1 MAQNNFNIHNKIKIA
16 SDVSIDL
23 PDHFK
28 VSDVKTPDLVVRK
41 GHIKFEGMEF
51 FAPLYTFFGK
61 RHLIHKYGF
70 LIPCE
75 LSLRDLESKTKIDV
89 TEPYYKIV
97 PNAKQLVESV
107 VNLKLLQKGML
118 RIHGAGVQ
126 WDKKGIL
133 VLGWDGIG
141 KSSVV
146 SRFMRAGG
154 KYIGEEHVFIDS
166 KFAYSYPIKI
176 KTFKGHNF
184 ISKRLNTVPYVN
196 RFLGV
201 YRRETAGDV
210 LDKSKIKYVFL
221 AKYGKHKIRKIPKS
235 ELMKD
240 MMILNEYSSGRWM
253 DGKSLIL
260 AYSYHN
266 NYNLEKLL
274 GSRKEIMRQFLRG
287 TRCFEISSENAT
299 DLIKS
304 IDDVLSV

>member
-1 MAQNNFNIHNKIKIA
+1 MAQNNFNIHNKIKIE
-16 SDVSIDL
+16 SDVPVDL
-23 PDHFK
+23 PSHFR
-28 VSDVKTPDLVVRK
+28 VSSVENPDLVVKR

-70 LIPCE
+70 LVPCE
-75 LSLRDLESKTKIDV
+75 LSLRDLESKTKIDI
-89 TEPYYKIV
+89 TEPYYRIV
-97 PNAKQLVESV
+97 PNTKQLVESI
-107 VNLKLLQKGML
+107 VNLKLLQKGMM

-126 WDKKGIL
+126 WNKKGIL

-154 KYIGEEHVFIDS
+154 RYLGEEHVFIDS

-184 ISKRLNTVPYVN
+184 ISKRLNTIPYIN
-196 RFLGV
+196 RFLNV
-201 YRRETAGDV
+201 YRHEAVSDI
-210 LDKSKIKYVFL
+210 LDKSKIRHVFL
-221 AKYGKHKIRKIPKS
+221 AKYGKHNVRKIPKN
-235 ELMKD
+235 ELLNDIML
-240 MMILNEYSSGRWM
+240 LNEYSSGRWI

-260 AYSYHN
+260 AYSYYN

-274 GSRKEIMRQFLRG
+274 ESRKKIIMQFLKG
-287 TRCFEISSENAT
+287 TLCFEVSSESAT

-304 IDDVLSV
+304 IDDILGV